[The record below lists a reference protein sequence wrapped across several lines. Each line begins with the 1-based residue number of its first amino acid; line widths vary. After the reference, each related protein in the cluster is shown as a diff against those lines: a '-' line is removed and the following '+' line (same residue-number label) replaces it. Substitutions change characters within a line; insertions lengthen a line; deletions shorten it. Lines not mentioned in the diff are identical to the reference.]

1 MKPTL
6 LVIVGPTATGKT
18 GLAIDLAEHYATEII
33 SADSRQLF
41 REMLIGTA
49 APSPAQLDRVRHHFV
64 GTLSVKDY
72 FNASMFEEEVL
83 NLLEG
88 LFATHTLVIMAGGS
102 GMYIDAV
109 CSGIDELPTIDP
121 QIRDRLQGQYKREG
135 IESLRM
141 QLKILD
147 PGFYSRVD
155 LKNPNRILKALEVTL
170 MTGKP
175 YSSFLTAKEKTRPF
189 NILKTGL
196 NLPRPQ
202 LYYRIDR
209 RVDAMI
215 AAGLVEEARR
225 LFPLRHLNA
234 LNTVGY
240 KELFEY
246 FEGKVDLN
254 RAIELIKQNSRRFAK
269 RQITWFHRDKDIRWF
284 EPGEKDKIIELL
296 K

>member
-1 MKPTL
+1 
-6 LVIVGPTATGKT
+6 
-18 GLAIDLAEHYATEII
+18 
-33 SADSRQLF
+33 
-41 REMLIGTA
+41 
-49 APSPAQLDRVRHHFV
+49 
-64 GTLSVKDY
+64 
-72 FNASMFEEEVL
+72 MFEEEVL
-83 NLLEG
+83 NLLED
-88 LFATHTLVIMAGGS
+88 LFENHSLVIMAGGS

-109 CSGIDELPTIDP
+109 CSGIDALPTIDP
-121 QIRDRLQGQYKREG
+121 QIRNRLQEHYKRKG

-189 NILKTGL
+189 NILKAGL
-196 NLPRPQ
+196 NLHRPQ
-202 LYYRIDR
+202 LYSRIDR

-225 LFPLRHLNA
+225 LFPFRHLNA

-246 FEGKVDLN
+246 FDGKVDLD

-269 RQITWFHRDKDIRWF
+269 RQLTWFRRDKDIHWF
-284 EPGEKDKIIELL
+284 EPGDKEKIIKLV